1 MPRSSRR
8 GIPETSTEYLLTV
21 KNQSLYLLP
30 LALASLL
37 ASAPEPAAAADYY
50 VDNAVSTSGN
60 GSVDSPLRTI
70 QEGLNRLAPGD
81 VLWLRGDAAG
91 RVYNET
97 PSLPVSGTALQPI
110 TVRAFP
116 NENVILTGTTGTRV
130 NITKDHW
137 IFDGLIIDQ
146 AHLAADAIKINAS
159 DIVIRN
165 SDIRNGQREG
175 ISIEKA
181 SFVVI
186 EDSRIHDFMWI
197 SSTGT
202 RNDAHCIMIDT
213 SLSPSITNIT
223 IRRNLIERCSGDGT
237 QIFGVTGQAIATYA
251 KNVQFLDNIFIEGTT
266 AAGQTEN
273 ALDFKAADTVLVKGN
288 RMTGYKNNKT
298 IVIQKGSRNI
308 TVDSNVIGHGLSG
321 IEMRQEG
328 GAAFLQENNRIIRNV
343 IHHMSSFAL
352 KFDGLINATIAN
364 NTLANIGAE
373 TFRFDSTLGAST
385 PSINGGLI
393 KNNLSYAASSAPS
406 GTSLLSAVDVGNNG
420 WFQAAAGGLSRA
432 SSDTT
437 GFDPLFTSQSGG
449 DYRLAAG
456 SAAIDKGIG
465 VGLPFIGPAPDLGA
479 LEFSPT
485 GDATP
490 PAPPVHLRVQ

>member
-1 MPRSSRR
+1 MK
-8 GIPETSTEYLLTV
+8 I
-21 KNQSLYLLP
+21 QSLYVLP
-30 LALASLL
+30 FALAGLL

-50 VDNAVSTSGN
+50 VDNAVSTSGS
-60 GSVDSPLRTI
+60 GSVDSPLKTI

-110 TVRAFP
+110 TLRAFP
-116 NENVILTGTTGTRV
+116 NEKVILTGTTGTRLS
-130 NITKDHW
+130 IAKDHW
-137 IFDGLIIDQ
+137 VFDGLIIDQ

-165 SDIRNGQREG
+165 SEIRNGQREG

-197 SSTGT
+197 SATGT

-213 SLSPSITNIT
+213 SLSPTITDVT
-223 IRRNLIERCSGDGT
+223 IRRNVIERCSGDGT
-237 QIFGVTGQAIATYA
+237 QIFGVTGQAITTYA
-251 KNVQFLDNIFIEGTT
+251 KNIQFLDNTFIEGTT
-266 AAGQTEN
+266 TAGQTEN

-288 RMTGYKNNKT
+288 TMTGYKNNKT
-298 IVIQKGSRNI
+298 IVVQKGCRNI
-308 TVDSNVIGHGLSG
+308 TIDSNVISHGLSG

-328 GAAFLQENNRIIRNV
+328 GATFLQQNNRITRNV

-352 KFDGLINATIAN
+352 KFDGVVNVTVAN

-373 TFRFDSTLGAST
+373 TFRFESTLGTAT
-385 PSINGGLI
+385 PSVNGGLI

-406 GTSLLSAVDVGNNG
+406 GTSLLSAVDVGHNG
-420 WFQAAAGGLSRA
+420 WFQALAGGLSRA
-432 SSDTT
+432 TDTVGT
-437 GFDPLFTSQSGG
+437 DPLFSGASGG
-449 DYRLAAG
+449 DLRLTAG
-456 SAAIDKGIG
+456 SPAIDRGVD
-465 VGLPFIGPAPDLGA
+465 VGLPFFGSAPDLGG
-479 LEFSPT
+479 LEFNPG
-485 GDATP
+485 GDAIP
-490 PAPPVHLRVQ
+490 PAAPTALQVR